1 MKIKT
6 SEAASRLGIHP
17 LNLLL
22 KLFPMVGSI
31 EDCWPDLDEGYV
43 DTIRTLGEGAQ
54 RPTSQPAARLP
65 EPPPEQPPADP
76 LAGIDRG
83 SVRVLEKL
91 WRKDR
96 WGGRAV
102 AWETLHNHYCQDV
115 DNLEEAVEE
124 LVQRGLVIKPEKHG
138 PFSLDPSRKGEIER
152 IVRASLGQSS

>member
-1 MKIKT
+1 MEIKT

-31 EDCWPDLDEGYV
+31 DDCWPGLEEGYV
-43 DTIRTLGEGAQ
+43 DTIRTLGDGGQ
-54 RPTSQPAARLP
+54 RPTSQPAAPLP
-65 EPPPEQPPADP
+65 GPTPEQPPADP
-76 LAGIDRG
+76 LAGLDRG
-83 SVRVLEKL
+83 CVRVLEKL

-115 DNLEEAVEE
+115 DNLEEAIED
-124 LVQRGLVIKPEKHG
+124 LVKRGLLLNHSRHG
-138 PFSLDPSRKGEIER
+138 PFSLDPGRKGDIER
-152 IVRASLGQSS
+152 IVRSALA